1 MTAEVNQV
9 ACEKTKSI
17 QKITNQMKMLALN
30 ALIESS
36 RAGAQG
42 AGFAVVAQEVR
53 NVGQQVETIARE
65 LESQLTNRTGNLMTS
80 IAQMADRSRGERMVD
95 LSLNAIELID
105 RNLYERTCDVRWWA
119 TDSAVVDCAA
129 APDAAAV
136 AHVSERL
143 AVILGA
149 YTVYLDLWLC
159 DLDGNVLANGR
170 ADRFNV
176 VGQNVASTKWFRAAR
191 ALRSGDDYAAGD
203 VECQPL
209 LGNAQVAT
217 YCASVRAG
225 GKANGKPTGVLA
237 IHFDWEPQARAIV
250 QGVRVGAAD
259 KARVLLVDSNFRV
272 IAASDGQGLLTER
285 VSLPLEGRRSGF
297 YQDRS
302 GALIA
307 FHATPGYET
316 YKGLGWFGVIQ
327 AGAGIGAREVQH
339 PSLSAMPPKSLATM
353 SQSPLASKSYFWCG
367 PYSVG
372 RATKAVFRPILLR
385 GFQVAVV
392 GGDHHHLLRRQAEQF
407 RRAEIGFR
415 IGLVVLEQFRR
426 HDEVPR
432 QAGELRHVGQQ
443 RDVAV
448 GERRDDVFLL
458 QPRQPRHAVR
468 PRMQAVPAHGEVV
481 QIGLAQSL
489 DRKLRDQLFQRSAGA
504 AYPGSD
510 SRARDAC
517 APRPSRPCRRRAS
530 RRPTR
535 SSRP

>member
-1 MTAEVNQV
+1 MSTALLRARPTASEPANPAGAEDDSDISALIARLTSEINQV

-17 QKITNQMKMLALN
+17 QQITNQMKMLALN

-53 NVGQQVETIARE
+53 AVGQQVETIARE
-65 LESQLTNRTGNLMTS
+65 LETQLTKRTGNLMDS
-80 IAQMADRSRGERMVD
+80 IARMADRSRGERMVD

-129 APDAAAV
+129 SPNAAAV

-176 VGQNVASTKWFRAAR
+176 VGQNVAATKWFREAR
-191 ALRSGDDYAAGD
+191 SLRSGDDYVAGD

-217 YCASVRAG
+217 YCASVRAD
-225 GKANGKPTGVLA
+225 GKAHGKPTGVLA

-272 IAASDGQGLLTER
+272 IAASDSQGLLTER
-285 VSLPLEGRRSGF
+285 VPLSLEGRCSGF

-302 GALIA
+302 GALTA

-316 YKGLGWFGVIQ
+316 YKGLGWFGVI
-327 AGAGIGAREVQH
+327 
-339 PSLSAMPPKSLATM
+339 L
-353 SQSPLASKSYFWCG
+353 
-367 PYSVG
+367 
-372 RATKAVFRPILLR
+372 
-385 GFQVAVV
+385 
-392 GGDHHHLLRRQAEQF
+392 GG
-407 RRAEIGFR
+407 
-415 IGLVVLEQFRR
+415 
-426 HDEVPR
+426 
-432 QAGELRHVGQQ
+432 
-443 RDVAV
+443 
-448 GERRDDVFLL
+448 
-458 QPRQPRHAVR
+458 
-468 PRMQAVPAHGEVV
+468 
-481 QIGLAQSL
+481 
-489 DRKLRDQLFQRSAGA
+489 
-504 AYPGSD
+504 
-510 SRARDAC
+510 
-517 APRPSRPCRRRAS
+517 
-530 RRPTR
+530 TT
-535 SSRP
+535 